1 MIWLFFPC
9 IAVIIFIWH
18 FYFKKQW
25 SKDLSVQLNFKEHY
39 VYAGEQAHMTEKIEN
54 RKRLSLP
61 AVEIGFS
68 ISKYLV
74 FQNMENATISDY
86 TYKQDIYALSGF
98 QRITR
103 PMTIDCKRRG
113 YYDVHQI
120 DCKAFSLFY
129 KYSYKIQFNA
139 DTDLYV
145 YAKRTDVSGITA
157 ACEQMLSDLTCRR
170 RLYED
175 PFAFASIRE
184 YAITDPMRSI
194 NWKASAKSGQLM
206 VNTFDSALNPKL
218 MIYIDL
224 NDEGIYKMSYL
235 IEESISIAATLA
247 QKMIRRGVE
256 TGIAVKSHLFKPAS
270 GQHQLTC
277 IEEMLARLDIETVS
291 TDFSSVL
298 SEPPGDCIS
307 IVISKNT
314 SPVTQS
320 AIRQFFK
327 KHSGI
332 WVLPEEKG
340 TTALLPDCN
349 DIQILRREVARS

>member
-1 MIWLFFPC
+1 MIWLLFPGML
-9 IAVIIFIWH
+9 VIVFIWH
-18 FYFKKQW
+18 FYFKKFW
-25 SKDLSVQLNFKEHY
+25 SKDLSVRLNFKEHY
-39 VYAGEQAHMTEKIEN
+39 VYAGEQAHMTEMIEN
-54 RKRLSLP
+54 RKRLALP

-129 KYSYKIQFNA
+129 KYFYKAEFNA
-139 DTDLYV
+139 DTALYV
-145 YAKRTDVSGITA
+145 YARRTNVNGITA
-157 ACEQMLSDLTCRR
+157 ACEQMLSELTCQR

-206 VNTFDSALNPKL
+206 VNTFESTLNPKL

-224 NDEGIYKMSYL
+224 NDEGVYKLSYL
-235 IEESISIAATLA
+235 VEESISIAASLA

-256 TGIAVKSHLFKPAS
+256 TGVAVKSHLIKPSS

-277 IEEMLARLDIETVS
+277 LEEMLARLDIDTAPS
-291 TDFSSVL
+291 DFSLVL

-314 SPVTQS
+314 LPKTQS
-320 AIRQFFK
+320 SIHQFLK
-327 KHSGI
+327 KHPGI

-340 TTALLPDCN
+340 SSALLTDCS